1 MTNQE
6 AIKWIDGRVLELAC
20 LVDITS
26 TDKGMQRIN
35 EEYNA
40 LLRARAAIEK
50 QIPVEPET
58 KETAK
63 AAVRFGESGVHKR
76 TMYNCPVCGHPLYV
90 QHHFEYENG
99 FNRWPAG
106 STTPSCPKCGQALK
120 WNKAE
125 NSAIDAPPE
134 IP

>member
-40 LLRARAAIEK
+40 LLLARTAIYK
-50 QIPVEPET
+50 QIPEKPEI
-58 KETAK
+58 KETEK
-63 AAVRFGESGVHKR
+63 ATVRYGEYGVLKG
-76 TMYNCPVCGHPLYV
+76 TMYLCPVCGKPLYV
-90 QHHFEYENG
+90 QYHFEYKNG

-106 STTPSCPKCGQALK
+106 SQTPSCPTCGQALK
-120 WNKAE
+120 WKE
-125 NSAIDAPPE
+125 D
-134 IP
+134 